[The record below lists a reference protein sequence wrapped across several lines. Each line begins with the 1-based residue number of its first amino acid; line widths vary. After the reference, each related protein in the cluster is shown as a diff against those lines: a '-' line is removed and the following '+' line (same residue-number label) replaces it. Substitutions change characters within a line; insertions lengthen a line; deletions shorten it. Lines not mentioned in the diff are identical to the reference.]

1 MVQLGFLA
9 LFAAIVIMVA
19 ALEVGAGPEIVTWP
33 MLLAG
38 LGIGA
43 LASQLG
49 AVTVSSVPDEQ
60 SGEVG
65 GVQNTMTNLG
75 ASIGTAL
82 AGAVLISA
90 LTGSF
95 LSGIQNNPDVPKD
108 VVSQAQVKLSGGAPF
123 ISDQDLKAQLDKA
136 GVPQQTADAIVRENE
151 KARIA
156 GLRASLSLL
165 ALIALM
171 ALFASRR
178 IPAEQPSAAPA
189 GEPAGEPVT

>member
-1 MVQLGFLA
+1 
-9 LFAAIVIMVA
+9 
-19 ALEVGAGPEIVTWP
+19 

-49 AVTVSSVPDEQ
+49 AVTVSAVPDEQ

-65 GVQNTMTNLG
+65 GLQNTVTNLG

-95 LSGIQNNPDVPKD
+95 IAGIQDNPGIPRRGQVKRAGRTGERHSLHLRHRPAQSTRGCRGASCRPPTQSSTKTNNPG
-108 VVSQAQVKLSGGAPF
+108 S
-123 ISDQDLKAQLDKA
+123 
-136 GVPQQTADAIVRENE
+136 TAYEPHFRSWRYSPYLPSSSPPEYQPVNP
-151 KARIA
+151 AR
-156 GLRASLSLL
+156 RP
-165 ALIALM
+165 
-171 ALFASRR
+171 R
-178 IPAEQPSAAPA
+178 PAATPER
-189 GEPAGEPVT
+189 